1 MFSAI
6 RRRLTRSSLRARLTF
21 WYLLTLG
28 ATLSVFAAGL
38 LLLRARSAF
47 DALDADLRLEAH
59 RLAADLQPD
68 FFSLDVAQSLS
79 GDARVLD
86 EPVTVRAASGATIYR
101 SPAFPELT
109 WSGEADAIAAA
120 RGGNGHRTIQ
130 DRSGRSFRVATLEIP
145 RPGAD
150 RLLLQVA
157 AAERLVTTPL
167 GELAFIIGVTIVFVL
182 TVAGWGSRHTVG
194 RALEPV
200 DSIVA
205 RVRDIQAHRLGER
218 LDVRADSEELD
229 RLVSTL
235 NAMLDR
241 METSMS
247 SARRFAAD
255 ASHELQTPI
264 AAVRGTLEACLRVEC
279 TAQDWRGTAVDLL
292 DDLDRLSELVRDLR
306 LIALAEAGHLLDEH
320 ERVPLAEIV
329 QDCCE
334 TAAVI
339 ADAQEVRVAA
349 PPVDPVFVDGSGRH
363 LRRVLLNLLQN
374 AIRYS
379 PAGASVVVA
388 VGHDDRTATLTV
400 TDSGCGIDPTDLP
413 HIFEPFYRA
422 DPARARNTG
431 GSGLGLAMVDQ
442 IVRAHGGHVDVR
454 SQPDHGSTFSVS
466 LPLAADHAEAGTLS
480 AICPRPLSSD
490 RG

>member
-6 RRRLTRSSLRARLTF
+6 LRRLTRSSLRARLTF

-28 ATLSVFAAGL
+28 ATLSVFAGGL

-47 DALDADLRLEAH
+47 ETLDADLQVRAH
-59 RLAADLQPD
+59 RLSTDLRQD
-68 FFSLDVAQSLS
+68 LFSLDV
-79 GDARVLD
+79 GDALASDPRAIA
-86 EPVTVRAASGATIYR
+86 EPLSVRAASGVTLYR

-109 WSGEADAIAAA
+109 WSGEGEAIAAA
-120 RGGNGHRTIQ
+120 RAQSRARTIQ
-130 DRSGRSFRVATLEIP
+130 DRSGASFRITTLEIL

-150 RLLLQVA
+150 RLILQVA
-157 AAERLVTTPL
+157 VAESAVTTPL
-167 GELAFIIGVTIVFVL
+167 EQLALLLGITIAFVL
-182 TVAGWGSRHTVG
+182 AVAGWGSSYTVG
-194 RALEPV
+194 RALAPV

-205 RVRDIQAHRLGER
+205 RVHDIQAYRLGER
-218 LDVRADSEELD
+218 LDVRADSHELD
-229 RLVSTL
+229 RLVTTL

-241 METSMS
+241 IEASMS

-264 AAVRGTLEACLRVEC
+264 AAIRGTLDMCLRERC
-279 TAQDWRGTAVDLL
+279 SAEDWRGAAVDLL

-306 LIALAEAGHLLDEH
+306 LIALAEAGHLLDER
-320 ERVPLAEIV
+320 ERVPLAELV

-339 ADAQEVRVAA
+339 ADAQQIHVTVAA
-349 PPVDPVFVDGSGRH
+349 LDPAVVSGSSRH
-363 LRRVLLNLLQN
+363 LRRVLVNLLQN

-379 PAGASVVVA
+379 PSGASVLVS
-388 VGHDDRTATLTV
+388 VGHADHMATLTV
-400 TDSGCGIDPTDLP
+400 SDSGCGIDPADLP

-431 GSGLGLAMVDQ
+431 GSGLGLAIVDQ
-442 IVRAHGGHVDVR
+442 IVRAHGGRVEVR
-454 SQPDHGSTFSVS
+454 STPEDGSTFSVS
-466 LPLAADHAEAGTLS
+466 LPLAGTVKG
-480 AICPRPLSSD
+480 P
-490 RG
+490 

>member
-6 RRRLTRSSLRARLTF
+6 RARLTRSSLRARLTF

-28 ATLSVFAAGL
+28 VTLTVFAGGL

-47 DALDADLRLEAH
+47 ETLDADLQVRAH
-59 RLAADLQPD
+59 RLSGDLRQD
-68 FFSLDVAQSLS
+68 LFSLDVA
-79 GDARVLD
+79 DALASD
-86 EPVTVRAASGATIYR
+86 PLAIGEPIAVRSSAAVTVYR

-109 WSGEADAIAAA
+109 WSGEGDAITAA
-120 RGGNGHRTIQ
+120 RAKTGERTIH
-130 DRSGRSFRVATLEIP
+130 DRAGRAFRVTTIEIQ
-145 RPGAD
+145 RPGTD
-150 RLLLQVA
+150 RLILQVA
-157 AAERLVTTPL
+157 AAESVVTTPL
-167 GELAFIIGVTIVFVL
+167 GELALVLSITIVFVL
-182 TVAGWGSRHTVG
+182 TVAGWGSSFTVG
-194 RALEPV
+194 RALAPV

-218 LDVRADSEELD
+218 LDVRADSHELD
-229 RLVSTL
+229 RLVTTL

-241 METSMS
+241 IEASMS

-264 AAVRGTLEACLRVEC
+264 AAIRGTIDMCLRSE
-279 TAQDWRGTAVDLL
+279 TSADEWRGTAVELL
-292 DDLDRLSELVRDLR
+292 DDFDRLSELVRDLR
-306 LIALAEAGHLLDEH
+306 LIALAEAGHLLDER
-320 ERVPLAEIV
+320 ERVPLADLV

-339 ADAQEVRVAA
+339 AEEQHIRVTTA
-349 PPVDPVFVDGSGRH
+349 PFDPVTVSGSSRH

-379 PAGASVVVA
+379 PSGSSVQVS
-388 VGHDDRTATLTV
+388 VGHADRMATLTV
-400 TDSGCGIDPTDLP
+400 RDAGCGIDPADLP

-431 GSGLGLAMVDQ
+431 GSGLGLAIVDQ
-442 IVRAHGGHVDVR
+442 IVRAHGGHIEV
-454 SQPDHGSTFSVS
+454 SSTPAHGSTFSVS
-466 LPLAADHAEAGTLS
+466 LPLAS
-480 AICPRPLSSD
+480 
-490 RG
+490 

>member
-28 ATLSVFAAGL
+28 ATLTVFAGGL
-38 LLLRARSAF
+38 LLLRSRSAF
-47 DALDADLRLEAH
+47 ETLDADLQVRAH
-59 RLAADLQPD
+59 RLSADLRQD
-68 FFSLDVAQSLS
+68 LFSLDV
-79 GDARVLD
+79 
-86 EPVTVRAASGATIYR
+86 SGALASDPLAVTEPIAVRTSAAVTIYR
-101 SPAFPELT
+101 SPEFPELN
-109 WSGEADAIAAA
+109 WSGEGDAFTAA
-120 RGGNGHRTIQ
+120 RTPSGERTIQ
-130 DRSGRSFRVATLEIP
+130 DKNGRSFRVATLEIQ

-150 RLLLQVA
+150 RLILQVA
-157 AAERLVTTPL
+157 VAESVVTTPL
-167 GELAFIIGVTIVFVL
+167 GELALVLGITIAFVL
-182 TVAGWGSRHTVG
+182 TVAGSGSSYTVG
-194 RALEPV
+194 RALAPV

-218 LDVRADSEELD
+218 LDVRADSHELD
-229 RLVSTL
+229 RLVATL

-241 METSMS
+241 IEASMS

-264 AAVRGTLEACLRVEC
+264 AAIRGTLDMCLRVGTSAEE
-279 TAQDWRGTAVDLL
+279 WRGTAVEALE
-292 DDLDRLSELVRDLR
+292 DLDRLSELVRDLR
-306 LIALAEAGHLLDEH
+306 LIALAEAGHLLDER
-320 ERVPLAEIV
+320 ESVPLAELV

-339 ADAQEVRVAA
+339 ADAQDVRVTTA
-349 PPVDPVFVDGSGRH
+349 PFDPVIVSGSSRH

-379 PAGASVVVA
+379 PSGSSVQVS
-388 VGHDDRTATLTV
+388 VGHADHMATLTV
-400 TDSGCGIDPTDLP
+400 SDAGCGIDPADLP

-431 GSGLGLAMVDQ
+431 GSGLGLAIADQ
-442 IVRAHGGHVDVR
+442 IVRAHGGHIDVR
-454 SQPDHGSTFSVS
+454 STPAHGSTFSVS
-466 LPLAADHAEAGTLS
+466 LPLDGAMNGS
-480 AICPRPLSSD
+480 
-490 RG
+490 

>member
-28 ATLSVFAAGL
+28 ATLTLFAGGL

-47 DALDADLRLEAH
+47 ETLDADLQVRAH
-59 RLAADLQPD
+59 RLSADLRQD
-68 FFSLDVAQSLS
+68 LFSLDVPGSLAS
-79 GDARVLD
+79 DPFAIT
-86 EPVTVRAASGATIYR
+86 EPISVRTSAGVTIYR

-109 WSGEADAIAAA
+109 WSGEGDAFAAA
-120 RGGNGHRTIQ
+120 RAQRGERTIQ
-130 DRSGRSFRVATLEIP
+130 DRSGRSFRLTTLDIQ

-150 RLLLQVA
+150 RLILQVA
-157 AAERLVTTPL
+157 VAESVVTTPL
-167 GELAFIIGVTIVFVL
+167 GELTLLLGITIAFVL
-182 TVAGWGSRHTVG
+182 TVAGWGSSYTVG
-194 RALEPV
+194 RALAPV

-205 RVRDIQAHRLGER
+205 RVRDIQAHRLGDH
-218 LDVRADSEELD
+218 LDVRADSHELD
-229 RLVSTL
+229 RLVATL

-241 METSMS
+241 IETSMS

-264 AAVRGTLEACLRVEC
+264 AAIRGTLDMCLRDRSSAE
-279 TAQDWRGTAVDLL
+279 DWRGTAVDLL

-306 LIALAEAGHLLDEH
+306 LIALAEAGHLLDER
-320 ERVPLAEIV
+320 EPVPLAELV

-339 ADAQEVRVAA
+339 ADAQQIHVATA
-349 PPVDPVFVDGSGRH
+349 ALEPLVVNGSSRH
-363 LRRVLLNLLQN
+363 LRRVLINLLQN

-379 PAGASVVVA
+379 SSGASVFVS
-388 VGHDDRTATLTV
+388 VGQSDHMATLTV
-400 TDSGCGIDPTDLP
+400 SDSGCGIDPADLP

-422 DPARARNTG
+422 DPARALNTG
-431 GSGLGLAMVDQ
+431 GSGLGLAIADQ
-442 IVRAHGGHVDVR
+442 IVRAHGGHIDVR
-454 SQPDHGSTFSVS
+454 STPAHGSTFSVS
-466 LPLAADHAEAGTLS
+466 LPLAS
-480 AICPRPLSSD
+480 AMNGS
-490 RG
+490 